1 MSYLPDAFIQHL
13 CSQSLKSSEV
23 DAFIAS
29 CNTPLRKSVRVNEKK
44 CSVEQFQQLAKQLGW
59 HLEPIPWCS
68 EGFWI
73 QPTDTTDEPSFGN
86 RVEHLQGL
94 FYIQEA
100 SSMLPAMAM
109 KQALASSQLVLDM
122 AAAPGSKTTQIAN
135 YTPHGTTVV
144 ANELSSSR
152 VKVLHANLIRCGI
165 SDYCLTHYDATI
177 FGNAT
182 PNLFDAVLL
191 DAPCGGEGTIRKD
204 PDALKNWSLEALET
218 ISNVQ
223 KQLIISAYQSLK
235 PGGTLVYSTCTL
247 SKEENQEVC
256 EYLLN
261 HAPEMTTVPLTNLFP
276 GAENCATDEGYLHLF
291 PHIFDCEGF
300 FVAAF
305 KKSVSTACQPLQKTP
320 SRKPK
325 FSPLSKKRLS
335 ELNAYLNSQ
344 FGFDTAQLKHS
355 LWEKNDT
362 IWYLPDAMFD
372 LSGYLK
378 VDRAGIK
385 VADIHKN
392 GLRLHH
398 DFAIS
403 FGQQFGRN
411 RVKLTPQQAA
421 DYLQGKD
428 IHDITVGESK
438 GECLLVYR
446 DAPLGLGKTVNNRIK
461 NSLPRALVRDN
472 AFA

>member
-13 CSQSLKSSEV
+13 CSQSLKTSDV

-29 CNTPLRKSVRVNEKK
+29 CNTPLRKSVRVNVKK
-44 CSVEQFQQLAKQLGW
+44 CSIEKFKQLANQLNW
-59 HLEPIPWCS
+59 HLDPIPWCN

-73 QPTDTTDEPSFGN
+73 QPADASDERSFGN

-100 SSMLPAMAM
+100 SSMLPAMAL
-109 KQALASSQLVLDM
+109 KEALKSSQLILDM

-135 YTPHGTTVV
+135 YVPDGATVV

-152 VKVLHANLIRCGI
+152 VKVLHANLIRNGI
-165 SDYCLTHYDATI
+165 TDYCLTHYDAAI
-177 FGNAT
+177 FGDAT

-204 PDALKNWSLEALET
+204 PDALKNWSREALET
-218 ISNVQ
+218 LSAVQ
-223 KQLIISAYQSLK
+223 KQLILSAYQSLK

-261 HAPEMTTVPLTNLFP
+261 KAPDMTTLPLTELFP
-276 GAENCATDEGYLHLF
+276 GAENCATSEGYLHLF

-305 KKSVSTACQPLQKTP
+305 KKSESAASQPLQKAP
-320 SRKPK
+320 SKKLK

-335 ELNAYLNSQ
+335 EIDAYLTSQ
-344 FGFDTAQLKHS
+344 FGFDRAHLKHA
-355 LWEKNDT
+355 LWEKNET
-362 IWYLPDAMFD
+362 IWYIPNAMFY

-403 FGQQFGRN
+403 FGQQFSRN
-411 RVKLTPQQAA
+411 RVELSPQQAA

-428 IHDITVGESK
+428 IHDVTLSGSK